1 MLFQDLDLAIQAGD
15 RVCVVGPNG
24 RGKTTLLKV
33 LAGQLEFGG
42 GELSYHPAVVH
53 GFYEQTNIQTL
64 NDLNTVET
72 EILNCHPEVDRQQA
86 RNIAGAM
93 LFEGDAA
100 LKKISVLS
108 GGEKARV
115 MLGKLLAT
123 PVNLLL
129 LDEPSNHLDMES
141 CDALVAAVDNF
152 DGAVIMVTH
161 NEMFL
166 HALAQRLI
174 VFEQDRV
181 TVFEGTYQEFLDK
194 GGWGDEASAASPT
207 KSLNPSKAV
216 SPQVSKKELR
226 QQRSAI
232 IGERS
237 RRLKPINRAIEKT
250 ENTIEIEETR
260 LETLNQEMVQASQ
273 DQDGQRIAELS
284 PLIRQCQESIDAL
297 FSELE
302 NLYTEKEKVE
312 VESEVQLK
320 ALDG

>member
-1 MLFQDLDLAIQAGD
+1 
-15 RVCVVGPNG
+15 
-24 RGKTTLLKV
+24 
-33 LAGQLEFGG
+33 
-42 GELSYHPAVVH
+42 
-53 GFYEQTNIQTL
+53 
-64 NDLNTVET
+64 
-72 EILNCHPEVDRQQA
+72 
-86 RNIAGAM
+86 
-93 LFEGDAA
+93 
-100 LKKISVLS
+100 
-108 GGEKARV
+108 

-194 GGWGDEASAASPT
+194 GGWGDEASSASPT
-207 KSLNPSKAV
+207 KSLNTSKAV
-216 SPQVSKKELR
+216 AAQVSKKELR

-237 RRLKPINRAIEKT
+237 QRLKPINQAIEKT
-250 ENTIEIEETR
+250 ESTIEIKETR
-260 LETLNQEMVQASQ
+260 LGTLNQEMVQASQ

-284 PLIRQCQESIDAL
+284 PAIRQCQEAIDAL

-302 NLYTEKEKVE
+302 TLYTDKEKVE
-312 VESEVQLK
+312 AETDAQLK
-320 ALDG
+320 TLDV